1 MDKPKVVGT
10 EHAEQVREDLAS
22 KYEQRARSAEKRL
35 PERRKEEAAIR
46 EQLSKPIA
54 KRSGMHGVR
63 SRGWARGL
71 GKKPLTFEGVQVTE
85 GRQDAERYI
94 KRNKEAASKLRATKT
109 ISRRAK

>member
-22 KYEQRARSAEKRL
+22 KYEQRARSAEKHL
-35 PERRKEEAAIR
+35 PEKRKEEAAIR
-46 EQLSKPIA
+46 EQLSRPIV

-63 SRGWARGL
+63 SRGWSRRSE
-71 GKKPLTFEGVQVTE
+71 GKKPLTWTGVQVTE

-94 KRNKEAASKLRATKT
+94 KRNKEAARKLRATKT
-109 ISRRAK
+109 ISR